1 MASNRTVYL
10 VDDDE
15 AIRHALCLF
24 LETVNLT
31 VREFASAE
39 AFLEGISKSEHSV
52 LVLDLRMRGMS
63 GLELQAQ
70 LKARGIEIPI
80 IFISGHG
87 DVQLSV
93 IAMKA
98 GAVDFL
104 EKPFENSAIL
114 NSLNE
119 AFAKEESRIRELD
132 RIAKI
137 EKRCDSL
144 TPREREVMKYIV
156 KGMSNRTL
164 AEHLGLSNRTI
175 EVHRARVMTKMGAE
189 SLPDLVRKVSLC
201 KNCIR

>member
-1 MASNRTVYL
+1 MARNRTVFL
-10 VDDDE
+10 VDDE
-15 AIRHALCLF
+15 QAIRHALRLF
-24 LETVNLT
+24 LESVDFT

-39 AFLEGISKSEHSV
+39 SFLEAVTEAVHGV
-52 LVLDLRMRGMS
+52 LMLDLRMGGMS

-70 LKARGIEIPI
+70 LKSRGIEMPI

-104 EKPFENSAIL
+104 EKPFENRTVLS
-114 NSLNE
+114 SLKE
-119 AFAKEESRIRELD
+119 AFSREEARTREHNRVAVL
-132 RIAKI
+132 
-137 EKRCDSL
+137 EKRCQNL
-144 TPREREVMKYIV
+144 TPRETEVMKHIV
-156 KGMSNRTL
+156 KGMSNRAL

-175 EVHRARVMTKMGAE
+175 EVHRARVMRKMDAE
-189 SLPDLVRKVSLC
+189 SLPDLVRKVALC

>member
-1 MASNRTVYL
+1 MARNRTVYL

-15 AIRHALCLF
+15 AIRHALRLF
-24 LETVNLT
+24 LESVNFT

-39 AFLEGISKSEHSV
+39 AFLDGIGETGHGV
-52 LVLDLRMRGMS
+52 LVLDLRMKGIS

-70 LKARGIEIPI
+70 LKARGMELPI

-104 EKPFENSAIL
+104 EKPFENSVIL

-119 AFAKEESRIRELD
+119 AFTREERRIRELE
-132 RIAKI
+132 RIAEI
-137 EKRCDSL
+137 ERCCDRL

-156 KGMSNRTL
+156 KGMSNRML

-175 EVHRARVMTKMGAE
+175 EVHRARVMSKMGAD